1 MAKSLIIKEVPV
13 DLAAFHPPPPN
24 DILPRHE
31 FSMGLIAP
39 KGSGKTTLL
48 VNLIMYY
55 KQYFHTIIVFSPT
68 VKNDDKWVYVK
79 KQKLLLENLPLKKF
93 LKSLEKKKDK
103 TAFVMGRP
111 KNTPIDGSTSV
122 DIVTGSCETS
132 NTQFNAEVPEDCFI
146 EEYTEED
153 LVNILQEQQKMIDL
167 LAKHGKSKHLAN
179 RMLLIFDDLVGSNL
193 FNSARANP
201 FKKLN
206 TNHRHYSV
214 SILEVSQA
222 YKEIPKTVR
231 VNFTCLILFKIF
243 NAKEVECI
251 YEEYPMGL
259 AKDEWYTTYEYCVDG
274 PHDFLFYDISKPP
287 QMRIMKN
294 FQQYVYKNIDENIV

>member
-1 MAKSLIIKEVPV
+1 MKVLHVKDVPV
-13 DLAAFHPPPPN
+13 DLTAFHPEPPN
-24 DILPRHE
+24 DVLPRHE

-48 VNLIMYY
+48 VNLLMYY
-55 KQYFHTIIVFSPT
+55 KNHFHTIIVFSPT
-68 VKNDDKWVYVK
+68 VKNDDKWLYVK

-93 LKSLEKKKDK
+93 LKNLEKKKEKAD
-103 TAFVMGRP
+103 FVQNRP
-111 KNTPIDGSTSV
+111 KNTPIDGTTSV
-122 DIVTGSCETS
+122 DVVSGKAEEK
-132 NTQFNAEVPEDCFI
+132 NTHFNAEIPEDCFL
-146 EEYTEED
+146 EEYNEED
-153 LVNILQEQQKMIDL
+153 LDNILGQQQKMVDL
-167 LAKHGKSKHLAN
+167 LSAHGKSKHLAN

-193 FNSARANP
+193 FNNKRGNP

-231 VNFTCLILFKIF
+231 TNFTCLILFKIF

-251 YEEYPMGL
+251 FEEYPMNMK
-259 AKDEWYTTYEYCVDG
+259 KDIWYETYEYCTDG
-274 PHDFLFYDISKPP
+274 PHDFLFYDITKPKN
-287 QMRIMKN
+287 MRVMKN
-294 FQQYVYKNIDENIV
+294 FSQYVYSIDQ

>member
-1 MAKSLIIKEVPV
+1 MTKSLIIKEVPV
-13 DLAAFHPPPPN
+13 DLASFHPPPPN

-48 VNLIMYY
+48 VNLLMYY
-55 KQYFHTIIVFSPT
+55 KQHFHTIIVFSPT
-68 VKNDDKWVYVK
+68 VKNDDKWVYAK

-122 DIVTGSCETS
+122 DIVTGSCETK
-132 NTQFNAEVPEDCFI
+132 NTVFDPQIPEDCFI
-146 EEYTEED
+146 EEYSEAD
-153 LVNILQEQQKMIDL
+153 LVSILHEQQKMINL
-167 LAKHGKSKHLAN
+167 LSKHGKSKHLAN
-179 RMLLIFDDLVGSNL
+179 RMLLIFDDLVGSSL
-193 FNSARANP
+193 FSRTRTNH

-206 TNHRHYSV
+206 TNHRHSSV
-214 SILEVSQA
+214 SILEVTQA

-259 AKDEWYTTYEYCVDG
+259 AKDEWYTTYEYCVNG
-274 PHDFLFYDISKPP
+274 EHDFLFYDISKPP

-294 FQQYVYKNIDENIV
+294 FQQYVYKNIDENF

>member
-1 MAKSLIIKEVPV
+1 MNKPLVVKEVPV
-13 DLAAFHPPPPN
+13 DLAAVHPKPPN
-24 DILPRHE
+24 EILPRHE

-55 KQYFHTIIVFSPT
+55 KQYFHTIIIFSPT
-68 VKNDDKWVYVK
+68 VKNDDKWLYVK
-79 KQKLLLENLPLKKF
+79 KQNLLLENKPLKKF
-93 LKSLEKKKDK
+93 LKELEKKKDK
-103 TAFVMGRP
+103 ADFVQNRP
-111 KNTPIDGSTSV
+111 KNTPIDGTTSV
-122 DIVTGSCETS
+122 DVVTGH
-132 NTQFNAEVPEDCFI
+132 AEQSDERFDAKIPEDCFI
-146 EEYTEED
+146 EEYTEGD
-153 LVNILQEQQKMIDL
+153 LVAILQEQQKMIDL
-167 LAKHGKSKHLAN
+167 LAAHGKSKHLGN

-193 FNSARANP
+193 FNSSRANP

-214 SILEVSQA
+214 SILEVAQA

-231 VNFTCLILFKIF
+231 VNFTCLILFQIF

-251 YEEYPMGL
+251 YEEFPMGL
-259 AKDEWYTTYEYCVDG
+259 TKDEWYETYEYCVDG

-287 QMRIMKN
+287 QLRIMKN
-294 FQQYVYKNIDENIV
+294 FQQYVYKMIEK